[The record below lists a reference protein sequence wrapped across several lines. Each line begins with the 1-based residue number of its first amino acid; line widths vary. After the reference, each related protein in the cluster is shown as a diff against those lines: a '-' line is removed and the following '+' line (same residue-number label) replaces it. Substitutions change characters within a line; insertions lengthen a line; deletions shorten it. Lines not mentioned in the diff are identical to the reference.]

1 MKKRRE
7 SSMKGAGGRAGAGR
21 SAARGRAGAAKKP
34 SPRMLAPYWDKA
46 LVVIPAR
53 YGSTRFEGKPLAK
66 IAGVPMVVR
75 VMNRAAK
82 IKNADAVIVATDD
95 ERIKRAVEEAG
106 GIAVMTKRTH
116 PTGTSRVCEAAG
128 YFLHGIVVNVQGD
141 EPLLPVRAVENLIDG
156 MRTDPA
162 LAMGTLA
169 APANDFDDL
178 FRADVVKVVTDAEG
192 NALYFSRSPIPYP
205 MFAPERESGA
215 GRAPRRTA
223 AGIRYLRHIGVYA
236 YRREFLFDYN
246 DLRRGPLERH
256 ERLEQLRALENG
268 YRVGVVTCRSSSIG
282 VDRPEDVARIQKLLR
297 RKPASRRKKVEKRKR
312 TR

>member
-1 MKKRRE
+1 MKTKDE
-7 SSMKGAGGRAGAGR
+7 MQA
-21 SAARGRAGAAKKP
+21 AARRRP
-34 SPRMLAPYWDKA
+34 SPRLLAAYKDKA

-53 YGSTRFEGKPLAK
+53 YGSTRFEGKPLAQ
-66 IAGVPMVVR
+66 IDGVPMIVH

-82 IKNADAVIVATDD
+82 IRNADAIIVATDD
-95 ERIKRAVEEAG
+95 ERIKSVVEEAG

-141 EPLLPVRAVENLIDG
+141 EPLLPVRAVENLIALMQADPRSG
-156 MRTDPA
+156 WARSPLPRATSTISSAPTSSRSSRT
-162 LAMGTLA
+162 L
-169 APANDFDDL
+169 
-178 FRADVVKVVTDAEG
+178 EG

-205 MFAPERESGA
+205 MFAAGA
-215 GRAPRRTA
+215 EPCRRLARNRGGLPR
-223 AGIRYLRHIGVYA
+223 GSSYLRHIGVYA
-236 YRREFLFDYN
+236 FRREFLFGYN

-268 YRVGVVTCRSSSIG
+268 YRIGVVTCRSASIG
-282 VDRPEDVARIQKLLR
+282 VDRPEDVARIQKILR
-297 RKPASRRKKVEKRKR
+297 GKPASRRKKVEKRKR

>member
-1 MKKRRE
+1 MKSEYDFR
-7 SSMKGAGGRAGAGR
+7 GGVRGKY
-21 SAARGRAGAAKKP
+21 AARYAQGHRPSQRLLAAYK
-34 SPRMLAPYWDKA
+34 DKA

-53 YGSTRFEGKPLAK
+53 YGSTRFEGKPLAR
-66 IAGVPMVVR
+66 IAGVPMIVH

-82 IKNADAVIVATDD
+82 IRNADAVIVATDD
-95 ERIKRAVEEAG
+95 ERIKSVVEEAG

-141 EPLLPVRAVENLIDG
+141 EPLLPVRAVESLIAS
-156 MRTDPA
+156 MQADPL

-169 APANDFDDL
+169 SPANDFDDL
-178 FRADVVKVVTDAEG
+178 FRGDVVKVVCNGEG
-192 NALYFSRSPIPYP
+192 DALYFSRSPIPYP
-205 MFAPERESGA
+205 MFAAGA
-215 GRAPRRTA
+215 DSAGADTAGARAKSRKVPQ
-223 AGIRYLRHIGVYA
+223 GISYLRHVGVYA
-236 YRREFLFDYN
+236 FRREFLFGYN

-268 YRVGVVTCRSSSIG
+268 YRIGVVTCRSASIG
-282 VDRPEDVARIQKLLR
+282 VDRPEDVARIQKILR
-297 RKPASRRKKVEKRKR
+297 ARPASRRKKVEKRKR